1 MHSLKTMRSKFKITN
16 VEFSAFISCTLK
28 RPSLLYISAPLGT
41 LALNSG
47 AALCERKG
55 GSEESRS
62 ERRKESRAMSSDH
75 STEAGCDANRQ
86 DGDGAF
92 HSSRRAALER

>member
-1 MHSLKTMRSKFKITN
+1 MRSTFKITN
-16 VEFSAFISCTLK
+16 VEFSVFISCTLK
-28 RPSLLYISAPLGT
+28 RPSLFYISTPLGI

-55 GSEESRS
+55 GSGESRR
-62 ERRKESRAMSSDH
+62 ERRKESRDMSSDH
-75 STEAGCDANRQ
+75 STAAGCEANRQ

-92 HSSRRAALER
+92 HSGRRAASER